1 MNKNKSDNN
10 VAHRCSMNYLN
21 MPMDYIVI
29 MLKWT
34 GRMVIYGN
42 IIQPPWSFPLY
53 QRPSPLKMHDFF
65 EVMMHVPKK
74 CTSFY
79 SCSSF

>member
-34 GRMVIYGN
+34 GRMEIYGN
-42 IIQPPWSFPLY
+42 
-53 QRPSPLKMHDFF
+53 
-65 EVMMHVPKK
+65 
-74 CTSFY
+74 T
-79 SCSSF
+79 